1 MQEVLKLGALEGVIE
16 VMAVSKN
23 SAVDLSGILASLW
36 CVILEKRDL
45 IEVAKHSQL
54 PQERRVLD
62 VDHADVTLI
71 IISLLLR

>member
-54 PQERRVLD
+54 SQERRVLD

>member
-1 MQEVLKLGALEGVIE
+1 
-16 VMAVSKN
+16 MAVSKN

>member
-71 IISLLLR
+71 IIGLLLR